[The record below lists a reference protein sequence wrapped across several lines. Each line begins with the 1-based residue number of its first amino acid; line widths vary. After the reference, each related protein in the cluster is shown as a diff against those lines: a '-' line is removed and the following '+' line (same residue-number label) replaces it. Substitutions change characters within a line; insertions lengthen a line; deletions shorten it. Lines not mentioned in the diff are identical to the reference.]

1 MSVCAPTVHAASDP
15 TRFVLVRQVVQGESA
30 CKPASVPPRD
40 PRGGGHPSG
49 TGVAAGLV
57 RSTRG
62 LGRASLR
69 ATVPRPYVPYSTL
82 LRVGFT

>member
-1 MSVCAPTVHAASDP
+1 MSACAPVVPRPVESIAA
-15 TRFVLVRQVVQGESA
+15 VQVKRVMQGESA
-30 CKPASVPPRD
+30 CKPASVPPGVPGD
-40 PRGGGHPSG
+40 GGHPSG

-69 ATVPRPYVPYSTL
+69 AASPRPCVPYSTL
-82 LRVGFT
+82 LRVGFA